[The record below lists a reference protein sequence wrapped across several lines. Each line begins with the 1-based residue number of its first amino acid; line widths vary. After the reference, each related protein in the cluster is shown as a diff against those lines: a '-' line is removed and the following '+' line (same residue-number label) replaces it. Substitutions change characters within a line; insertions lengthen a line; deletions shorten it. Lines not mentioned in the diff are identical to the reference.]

1 LIEEYLIVEPINAP
15 ESIDLIALAPV
26 LVLSVFAMGVLVL
39 DLWAGKNKTLLMFIS
54 LVGLLM
60 TAISA
65 FAKHPLPAFAF
76 TDSYIVDHL
85 SIFFI
90 CIFTISSA
98 LTILLSFEYN
108 ERKGIKAGEYY
119 ALILL
124 CTVGMIILASSTD
137 LIMIFLGIEIV
148 SICLYVLAGF
158 RRDDPVSN
166 EAALKYFL
174 LGAFATGFL
183 LYGMTLIYGS
193 TGSTNLFKIAGFI
206 KTEGAQS
213 NPLILMGIV
222 LLVIGFG
229 FKVAAVPFHMWAPDV
244 YQGSPTPVTAFMAV
258 GPKAA
263 AFAAFFRVFTE
274 AIPDISLSWE
284 ILLCIIAV
292 LSMFVGNLGAIM
304 QTNIKRM
311 LAFSSISHA
320 GYLLIA
326 VIAKSSLAGSG
337 LLFYMLAYAFTTFG
351 AFGIIILL
359 GKKEEEN
366 LELENYSGLA
376 YKHPI
381 LALSMTV
388 FLLSLGGLPPFAG
401 FVAKFYIFSA
411 AIEEGFVTLVV
422 IAVLNSAISFYYY
435 LKVVVFM
442 YMKEPESEFQISLT
456 PMTLFVVIVGIIGT
470 VELGIFPDPIIALT
484 SLP

>member
-1 LIEEYLIVEPINAP
+1 MEPILAP
-15 ESIDLIALAPV
+15 DSIDLIALAPV

-39 DLWAGKNKTLLMFIS
+39 DLWAGKNKTLLMFVS

-65 FAKHPLPAFAF
+65 FAKNPIPAFSF
-76 TDSYIVDHL
+76 TDSYVVDHL

-90 CIFTISSA
+90 CIFTLSSA
-98 LTILLSFEYN
+98 LTILLSKEYN
-108 ERKGIKAGEYY
+108 DREGIKAGEYY

-124 CTVGMIILASSTD
+124 CTVGMIVLASATD
-137 LIMIFLGIEIV
+137 MIMIFLGIEIV
-148 SICLYVLAGF
+148 SICLYVLAGIK
-158 RRDDPVSN
+158 RDDSASN

-183 LYGMTLIYGS
+183 LYGMTLVYGS
-193 TGSTNLFKIAGFI
+193 TGSTNLFKIAEFVR
-206 KTEGAQS
+206 TDGAQS
-213 NPLILMGIV
+213 NPLLLMGIV
-222 LLVIGFG
+222 LLIIGFG

-263 AFAAFFRVFTE
+263 AFAAFFRVFSE
-274 AIPDISLSWE
+274 AIPEMAPSWE
-284 ILLCIIAV
+284 MLLCVVAV
-292 LSMFVGNLGAIM
+292 LSMFVGNLGAIT

-320 GYLLIA
+320 GYLLVA
-326 VIAKSSLAGSG
+326 VISKSSLAGSG
-337 LLFYMLAYAFTTFG
+337 LLFYMLSYAFTTFG

-359 GKKEEEN
+359 GRKGEEN
-366 LELENYSGLA
+366 LEIENYSGLA
-376 YKHPI
+376 YKHPL

-411 AIEEGFVTLVV
+411 AIEEGFVTLVI

-442 YMKEPESEFQISLT
+442 YMKEPAGDFQISLT
-456 PMTLFVVIVGIIGT
+456 PMTLFVIIIGIIGT
-470 VELGIFPDPIIALT
+470 IELGIYPDPIIALT
-484 SLP
+484 SLR

>member
-1 LIEEYLIVEPINAP
+1 LIEEYLIVEPIHAP

-39 DLWAGKNKTLLMFIS
+39 DLWAGKNKTLLMFVS

-65 FAKHPLPAFAF
+65 FAKHPIPAFAF
-76 TDSYIVDHL
+76 TDSYTVDHL
-85 SIFFI
+85 SLFFI
-90 CIFTISSA
+90 CIFTLSSA
-98 LTILLSFEYN
+98 LTILLSSEYN
-108 ERKGIKAGEYY
+108 EREGIKAGEYY
-119 ALILL
+119 SLILL
-124 CTVGMIILASSTD
+124 CTVGMILLASSTD
-137 LIMIFLGIEIV
+137 MIMIFLGVEIV
-148 SICLYVLAGF
+148 SICLYVLAGI
-158 RRDDPVSN
+158 RRENTASN

-183 LYGMTLIYGS
+183 LYGMTLVYGS
-193 TGSTNLFKIAGFI
+193 TGSTNLFKIAEFI
-206 KTEGAQS
+206 KSDSAQS
-213 NPLILMGIV
+213 NPLLLMGIV

-229 FKVAAVPFHMWAPDV
+229 FKVAAAPFHMWAPDV
-244 YQGSPTPVTAFMAV
+244 YQGAPTPVTAFMSV

-263 AFAAFFRVFTE
+263 AFAAFFRIFSE
-274 AIPDISLSWE
+274 AVPDLAPSWE
-284 ILLCIIAV
+284 ILLCTIAV
-292 LSMFVGNLGAIM
+292 LSMIVGNLGAIM

-326 VIAKSSLAGSG
+326 VIAKSSLSGSS
-337 LLFYMLAYAFTTFG
+337 LLFYMLSYAFTTFG

-359 GKKEEEN
+359 GRKGEEN

-376 YKHPI
+376 YKHP
-381 LALSMTV
+381 LMALSMTV
-388 FLLSLGGLPPFAG
+388 FLLSLGGMPPFAG

-411 AIEEGFVTLVV
+411 AIEEGFVTLVI

-442 YMKEPESEFQISLT
+442 YMKEPAGEFQISLT
-456 PMTLFVVIVGIIGT
+456 PMTLFVVVLGLIGT
-470 VELGIFPDPIIALT
+470 IQLGIFPDTIISLT
-484 SLP
+484 TH

>member
-1 LIEEYLIVEPINAP
+1 MEPIHAP

-39 DLWAGKNKTLLMFIS
+39 DLWAGKNKALLMFIS

-442 YMKEPESEFQISLT
+442 YMKEPNSEFQISLT

-484 SLP
+484 SLH

>member
-1 LIEEYLIVEPINAP
+1 VEPINAP

-76 TDSYIVDHL
+76 TGSYIVDHL

-90 CIFTISSA
+90 CIFTLSSA

-193 TGSTNLFKIAGFI
+193 TGSTNLFKIAEFI
-206 KTEGAQS
+206 KAEGAQS

-244 YQGSPTPVTAFMAV
+244 YHGSPTPVTAFMAV

-274 AIPDISLSWE
+274 AIPDMSLSWE

-442 YMKEPESEFQISLT
+442 YMKEPNSEFQISLT
-456 PMTLFVVIVGIIGT
+456 PMTLFVVIIGIIGT

-484 SLP
+484 SLH

>member
-1 LIEEYLIVEPINAP
+1 MEPILAP
-15 ESIDLIALAPV
+15 KSIDLIALAPV

-39 DLWAGKNKTLLMFIS
+39 DLWAGKNKTLVMFVS
-54 LVGLLM
+54 LIGLLM

-65 FAKHPLPAFAF
+65 FAKNPVPAFAF

-90 CIFTISSA
+90 CIFTLSSGMA
-98 LTILLSFEYN
+98 ILLSADYN
-108 ERKGIKAGEYY
+108 EREGIKAGEYY

-124 CTVGMIILASSTD
+124 CTVGMIVLASSTD
-137 LIMIFLGIEIV
+137 MIMIFLGIEII

-158 RRDDPVSN
+158 KRDDPVSN

-183 LYGMTLIYGS
+183 LYGMALVYGS
-193 TGSTNLFKIAGFI
+193 TGSTNLFKIADFV
-206 KTEGAQS
+206 KDAQS
-213 NPLILMGIV
+213 NPLLLMGIV
-222 LLVIGFG
+222 LLIIGFG
-229 FKVAAVPFHMWAPDV
+229 FKVAAVPFHMWTPDV
-244 YQGSPTPVTAFMAV
+244 YQGSPTPVTAFMSV

-263 AFAAFFRVFTE
+263 AFAAFFRVFSE
-274 AIPDISLSWE
+274 AIPEMASSWE
-284 ILLCIIAV
+284 ILLCVVAA

-320 GYLLIA
+320 GYLLVA
-326 VIAKSSLAGSG
+326 VIAKSSLSGSG

-359 GKKEEEN
+359 GRKGREN
-366 LELENYSGLA
+366 LEIENYSGLA
-376 YKHPI
+376 YKHPL

-411 AIEEGFVTLVV
+411 AIEEGFVTLVI

-442 YMKEPESEFQISLT
+442 YMKEPEEEFQVSMT
-456 PMTLFVVIVGIIGT
+456 PMTLLVVIIGIIGT
-470 VELGIFPDPIIALT
+470 IELGVFPDSIIALT
-484 SLP
+484 SIP

>member
-1 LIEEYLIVEPINAP
+1 MEPIHAP

-39 DLWAGKNKTLLMFIS
+39 DLWAGKNKTLLMFVS

-65 FAKHPLPAFAF
+65 FAKHPIPAFAF
-76 TDSYIVDHL
+76 TDSYTVDHL
-85 SIFFI
+85 SLFFI
-90 CIFTISSA
+90 CIFTLSSA
-98 LTILLSFEYN
+98 LTILLSSEYN
-108 ERKGIKAGEYY
+108 EREGIKAGEYY
-119 ALILL
+119 SLILF
-124 CTVGMIILASSTD
+124 CTVGMILLASSTD
-137 LIMIFLGIEIV
+137 MIMIFLGIEIV
-148 SICLYVLAGF
+148 SICLYVLAGIK
-158 RRDDPVSN
+158 RDNPASN

-183 LYGMTLIYGS
+183 LYGMTLVYGS
-193 TGSTNLFKIAGFI
+193 TGSTNLFKIAEFV
-206 KTEGAQS
+206 KSDSAQS
-213 NPLILMGIV
+213 NPLLLMGIV

-229 FKVAAVPFHMWAPDV
+229 FKVAAAPFHMWAPDV
-244 YQGSPTPVTAFMAV
+244 YQGAPTPVTAFMAV

-263 AFAAFFRVFTE
+263 AFAAFFRIFSE
-274 AIPDISLSWE
+274 AVPDLAPSWE
-284 ILLCIIAV
+284 ILLCTIAV
-292 LSMFVGNLGAIM
+292 LSMVVGNLGAIM

-326 VIAKSSLAGSG
+326 VIAKSSLSGSS
-337 LLFYMLAYAFTTFG
+337 LLFYMLSYAFTTFG

-359 GKKEEEN
+359 GRKGEEN

-376 YKHPI
+376 YKHP
-381 LALSMTV
+381 LMALSMTV

-411 AIEEGFVTLVV
+411 AIEEGFVTLVI

-442 YMKEPESEFQISLT
+442 YMKEPAGEFQISLT
-456 PMTLFVVIVGIIGT
+456 PVTLFVVILGLIGT
-470 VELGIFPDPIIALT
+470 IQLGIFPDTIISLT
-484 SLP
+484 TH